1 MECYRDLYDVK
12 LNGLE
17 SGTYITIGTFDGV
30 HKGHQELIR
39 KVVKESKNN
48 HGMSLVITF
57 DPLPKEFF
65 SSKSFIRLTTSSIRA
80 ERIASLGVDILLE
93 YTFNDQFSRIR
104 ANEFLTNILVPLN
117 PKKIFI
123 GRDFKFGYKGSGELS
138 DLIQA
143 GISYGFEVEVLDFVF
158 SRNQRISSTRIRK
171 AIRVGDIELANQLM
185 GKRHEI
191 QGSIVR
197 AMHESKLLFF
207 PHTNVMIPPNGE
219 YMISLYY
226 RDKEHVTTAR
236 IMGANQPLEIKWS
249 KSLLYDDLH
258 SHVTLFFLNSMPM
271 VKGKISCDARG
282 DSYGKNPGSIQV
294 S

>member
-1 MECYRDLYDVK
+1 MECYKDLYDGK

-17 SGTYITIGTFDGV
+17 SGTYIAIGTFDGV

-39 KVVKESKNN
+39 RVVKESKNN
-48 HGMSLVITF
+48 YGKSLVITF

-65 SSKSFIRLTTSSIRA
+65 SSEPSIRLTTSSIRA

-138 DLIQA
+138 DLLQA
-143 GISYGFEVEVLDFVF
+143 GKRYGFEVELLDFVF
-158 SRNQRISSTRIRK
+158 SRNQRISSTRIRE
-171 AIRVGDIELANQLM
+171 AIRAGDIELANQLM

-191 QGSIVR
+191 HGSMVR
-197 AMHESKLLFF
+197 AIHESKLLFL
-207 PHTNVMIPPNGE
+207 PYNNVIIPPNGE
-219 YMISLYY
+219 YMVSLYY
-226 RDKEHVTTAR
+226 RDKEHFTTAR
-236 IMGANQPLEIKWS
+236 IMEGNQPLEVKWS
-249 KSLLYDDLH
+249 KSFLHDDLH
-258 SHVTLFFLNSMPM
+258 SNVALCFLNSMSM
-271 VKGKISCDARG
+271 VERG
-282 DSYGKNPGSIQV
+282 VYIESFI
-294 S
+294 